1 MERNVP
7 KLRFK
12 GFNDDWRETT
22 FKNIFNNFEYGM
34 NSAAIEFDGKNKYI
48 RITDIDESSNKYSKD
63 NMVSP
68 DGILEDKFLVKE
80 NDILFARTGA
90 SVGKT
95 YLYNI
100 EDGKLYF
107 AGFLIRGNV
116 KKEYDSR
123 FIFMETQTENYR
135 RWVNIISMRSG
146 QPGIN
151 SQEYSSYNLKV
162 PSLEEQE
169 RIANF
174 LAKVDKIIE
183 KQDEKVKNLEKYK
196 KGMTQKIFSQEIRF
210 KDENGE
216 AYPEWKNKNL
226 GELGETYTGLSGKTK
241 ENFGVGTSKFITYMN
256 VFKNIKVNFSMLD
269 LVEVGENEKQNK
281 VIKNDLLFTTSSET
295 PEEVGMVSV
304 CTENIENLY
313 LNSFCFGFRI
323 NDKESV
329 NSEFMSYLLR
339 SPENRLKI
347 STLAQGSTR
356 YNLSKSE
363 LMKMKIKI
371 PCIEEQNSIVKL
383 LSNIDCIS
391 INEQEKL
398 LELKQWKRGLLQQMF
413 V

>member
-12 GFNDDWRETT
+12 GFNDKWKGKKVESIFEKVKNPVNVEKEKYYRQIGIRSHGKGLFYKDYVTGLELGNKRVFWVESDVFIVNIVFAWERAVAKTT
-22 FKNIFNNFEYGM
+22 KKEVGMIASHRFPMYKPKKNILDLDFITYMFTTQKGQSLLELASPGGAGRNKTLGQK
-34 NSAAIEFDGKNKYI
+34 EFDNL
-48 RITDIDESSNKYSKD
+48 
-63 NMVSP
+63 MV
-68 DGILEDKFLVKE
+68 
-80 NDILFARTGA
+80 
-90 SVGKT
+90 
-95 YLYNI
+95 
-100 EDGKLYF
+100 
-107 AGFLIRGNV
+107 
-116 KKEYDSR
+116 
-123 FIFMETQTENYR
+123 
-135 RWVNIISMRSG
+135 
-146 QPGIN
+146 
-151 SQEYSSYNLKV
+151 NL

-174 LAKVDKIIE
+174 LTKVDKIIE

-196 KGMTQKIFSQEIRF
+196 KGMMQKIFSQEIRF
-210 KDENGE
+210 KDENGKE
-216 AYPEWKNKNL
+216 YPEWKNKNL

-304 CTENIENLY
+304 CNENIENLY

-323 NDKESV
+323 NDKESI

-371 PCIEEQNSIVKL
+371 PCIEEQNSIVEL
-383 LSNIDCIS
+383 LNNIDCIS